1 MEAAAGRKR
10 QREEAAESSELSG
23 EEEDADYVPYVPVK
37 QRKQQMLQKLLQ
49 MRRKVVSEEEQRDSG
64 GEQRGDEDDI
74 PLGPQSNIS
83 LLDQH
88 QHLKEKAEARKES
101 AKEKQLKEEEKILES
116 VAEGRAL
123 MSVKE
128 MAKGITYDDPIKTS
142 WRAPR
147 YILGMSEARHDRV
160 RKKYH
165 ILVEGEGIPP
175 PIKSFK
181 EMKFP
186 AAILRGLKKKGIQQ
200 PTPIQIQG
208 IPTILSGRDMI
219 GIAFTGSGK
228 TLVFTLPVI
237 MFCLEQEK
245 RLPFSKRE
253 GPYGLIICP
262 SRELARQT
270 HGIIE
275 YYCRLLQEDGLPP
288 LRCALC
294 IGGMSVKEQMETIK
308 HGVHMMV
315 ATPGRLMDLLQKKMV
330 SLDICRYLALDE
342 ADRMIDMGFEGDIRT
357 IFSYFKG
364 QRQTLLFSATMPKK
378 IQNFAKSALVK
389 PITINVGRAGAASLD
404 VVQEV
409 EYVKEEAKMV
419 YLLECLQK
427 TPPPVSNALWLP
439 RARRSPQLG
448 AGWQRGRG
456 RGAARLCPAWGRAQE
471 GAVLRVGAGP
481 GAVAAPVGR
490 EGTGFSGRR
499 ALCQHAQAA
508 FAKVSASW
516 QVLIFAEKKADV
528 DAIHEYL
535 LLKGVEAVAIHGGKD
550 QEERTKAIEAFR
562 DGKKDVLVATDVA
575 SKGLD
580 FPAIQH
586 VINYD
591 MPEEIENY
599 VHRIG
604 RTGRSGNT
612 GIATTFINKACDE
625 SVLMDLKAL
634 LLEAK
639 QKVPPVLQ
647 VLHCGD
653 ETMLEIG
660 GERGCA
666 FCGGLGHRIT
676 DCPKLE
682 AMQTKQVSNIGRKDY
697 LAHSS
702 MDF

>member
-1 MEAAAGRKR
+1 LRKR
-10 QREEAAESSELSG
+10 
-23 EEEDADYVPYVPVK
+23 
-37 QRKQQMLQKLLQ
+37 LQ
-49 MRRKVVSEEEQRDSG
+49 MRKKGVIEVEQRDSG
-64 GEQRGDEDDI
+64 SDQRGDEDDI
-74 PLGPQSNIS
+74 PLGPRSNVS

-116 VAEGRAL
+116 VTEGRAL

-147 YILGMSEARHDRV
+147 NILAMSQARHERV
-160 RKKYH
+160 RRKYH
-165 ILVEGEGIPP
+165 ILVEGEGIPQ

-181 EMKFP
+181 EMKLP
-186 AAILRGLKKKGIQQ
+186 AAILRGLKKKGILH

-237 MFCLEQEK
+237 MFVLEQEK
-245 RLPFSKRE
+245 RLPFTKRE

-270 HGIIE
+270 HSIIE
-275 YYCRLLQEDGLPP
+275 YFCKLLQEDNFPT
-288 LRCALC
+288 LRTALC

-308 HGVHMMV
+308 QGVHMMV
-315 ATPGRLMDLLQKKMV
+315 ATPGRLMDLLQKKM
-330 SLDICRYLALDE
+330 
-342 ADRMIDMGFEGDIRT
+342 
-357 IFSYFKG
+357 G

-389 PITINVGRAGAASLD
+389 PVTINVGRAGAASLD
-404 VVQEV
+404 VIQEV

-427 TPPPVSNALWLP
+427 TPPP
-439 RARRSPQLG
+439 
-448 AGWQRGRG
+448 
-456 RGAARLCPAWGRAQE
+456 
-471 GAVLRVGAGP
+471 
-481 GAVAAPVGR
+481 
-490 EGTGFSGRR
+490 
-499 ALCQHAQAA
+499 
-508 FAKVSASW
+508 
-516 QVLIFAEKKADV
+516 VLIFAEKKADV

-535 LLKGVEAVAIHGGKD
+535 LLKGVEAVAVHGGKD

-562 DGKKDVLVATDVA
+562 EGKKDVLVATDVA

-612 GIATTFINKACDE
+612 GIATTFINKSCDE

-639 QKVPPVLQ
+639 QRVPPVLQ
-647 VLHCGD
+647 VLNNSD
-653 ETMLEIG
+653 ETMLDISE
-660 GERGCA
+660 ERGCA

-682 AMQTKQVSNIGRKDY
+682 AMQTKQVSTIGRKDY
-697 LAHSS
+697 LATGS

>member
-1 MEAAAGRKR
+1 METENRPKKR
-10 QREEAAESSELSG
+10 NYSEKSESEGSE
-23 EEEDADYVPYVPVK
+23 DDDYVPYVPVK
-37 QRKQQMLQKLLQ
+37 IRKQQMLQKVTRFRGKGLT
-49 MRRKVVSEEEQRDSG
+49 EEEQKDSG
-64 GEQRGDEDDI
+64 GEQKDEDEG
-74 PLGPQSNIS
+74 LGPRSNVS

-128 MAKGITYDDPIKTS
+128 MAKGITYEDPIKTS
-142 WRAPR
+142 WKAPR
-147 YILGMSEARHDRV
+147 YILGMPGARHERV

-175 PIKSFK
+175 PIKSFR

-186 AAILRGLKKKGIQQ
+186 QAILKGLKKKGIVH

-228 TLVFTLPVI
+228 TLVFTLPII

-245 RLPFSKRE
+245 RLPFCKRE

-275 YYCRLLQEDGLPP
+275 YYCKLLEDEGAPQ
-288 LRCALC
+288 LRCAL
-294 IGGMSVKEQMETIK
+294 
-308 HGVHMMV
+308 GVHMMV
-315 ATPGRLMDLLQKKMV
+315 ATPGRLMDLLNKKMV

-342 ADRMIDMGFEGDIRT
+342 ADRMIDMGFEEDIRT

-404 VVQEV
+404 VIQEV

-427 TPPPVSNALWLP
+427 TPPP
-439 RARRSPQLG
+439 
-448 AGWQRGRG
+448 
-456 RGAARLCPAWGRAQE
+456 
-471 GAVLRVGAGP
+471 
-481 GAVAAPVGR
+481 
-490 EGTGFSGRR
+490 
-499 ALCQHAQAA
+499 
-508 FAKVSASW
+508 
-516 QVLIFAEKKADV
+516 VLIFAEKKADV

-550 QEERTKAIEAFR
+550 QEERTKAIEAFKEE
-562 DGKKDVLVATDVA
+562 KKDVLVATDVA
-575 SKGLD
+575 SK
-580 FPAIQH
+580 
-586 VINYD
+586 
-591 MPEEIENY
+591 
-599 VHRIG
+599 
-604 RTGRSGNT
+604 
-612 GIATTFINKACDE
+612 DE

-634 LLEAK
+634 LVEAK

-647 VLHCGD
+647 VLQMGD
-653 ETMLEIG
+653 ETMLDIG
-660 GERGCA
+660 GERGCT

-682 AMQTKQVSNIGRKDY
+682 AMQTKQVTNIGRKDY
-697 LAHSS
+697 LANSS